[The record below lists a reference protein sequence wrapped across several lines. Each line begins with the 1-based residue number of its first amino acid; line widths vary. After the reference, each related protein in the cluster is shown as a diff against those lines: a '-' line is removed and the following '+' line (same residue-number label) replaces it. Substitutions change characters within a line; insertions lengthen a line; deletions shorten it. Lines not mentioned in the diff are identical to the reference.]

1 MVCAHCSKASLL
13 VPKPKLRAKVRKK
26 GLFPVAFALGK
37 LGLDALCL
45 LLETLGLQAGE
56 PAVEQEFGQARD
68 EAVAGRVMAGFNQL
82 AVVV

>member
-1 MVCAHCSKASLL
+1 M
-13 VPKPKLRAKVRKK
+13 
-26 GLFPVAFALGK
+26 FPVAFTLGK

-45 LLETLGLQAGE
+45 LFETLRLQTGE